1 MVLSAPGGQL
11 ALVDLAREGGSA
23 GGAQDEVA
31 EAVAGGVALPAA
43 RAHRRQGRRQLAD
56 GDRSADAVKLGA
68 AGHVLVMAQEV
79 SPAGDGGVRAAEQE
93 RGLLGAEIRSR
104 DDCQFIIGPLLAGMA
119 ASCFVSDWAPGRSL
133 RS

>member
-68 AGHVLVMAQEV
+68 AGHVLVMAQEA

-93 RGLLGAEIRSR
+93 RGLALRSGR
-104 DDCQFIIGPLLAGMA
+104 VMIASSSSAQCWPEWP
-119 ASCFVSDWAPGRSL
+119 ASCFVSDWAPR
-133 RS
+133 